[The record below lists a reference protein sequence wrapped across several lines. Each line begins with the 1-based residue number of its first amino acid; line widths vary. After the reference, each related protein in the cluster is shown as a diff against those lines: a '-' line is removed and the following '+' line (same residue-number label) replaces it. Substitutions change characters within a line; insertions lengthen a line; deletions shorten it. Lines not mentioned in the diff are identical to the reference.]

1 MLEMGRVLTHDEE
14 VSHFGLWCMMSSPLL
29 IGCDLTKIPAE
40 TDNAHLNNRGHD
52 LFLPIGEKFI
62 LDHLNH

>member
-1 MLEMGRVLTHDEE
+1 
-14 VSHFGLWCMMSSPLL
+14 MMSSPLL